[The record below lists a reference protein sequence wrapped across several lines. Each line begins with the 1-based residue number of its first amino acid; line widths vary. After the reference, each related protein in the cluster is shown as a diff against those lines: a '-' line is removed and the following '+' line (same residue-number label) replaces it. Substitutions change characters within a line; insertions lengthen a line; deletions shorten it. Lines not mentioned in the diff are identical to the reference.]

1 MHRPDHDV
9 VTAAQRRGDRRR
21 GAHDGEGGIAGLEGC
36 EHGRSGLH
44 QHQLDVEPLVGK
56 QAALR
61 GEEYVERWIAEFEL
75 ELRTAVF
82 LAGVAGA
89 AELRRASVVVT
100 GPSRQWL
107 DQLGYRRGAPRARK

>member
-1 MHRPDHDV
+1 M
-9 VTAAQRRGDRRR
+9 
-21 GAHDGEGGIAGLEGC
+21 
-36 EHGRSGLH
+36 RSGLDGAKA
-44 QHQLDVEPLVGK
+44 LALGATLVGVGRPLL